1 MNETQDQK
9 QQNIDQ
15 LLDEKLKPLI
25 QEATTKALG
34 ITVSELTEDITAK
47 LVKTPFIDFQINT
60 LIKYKQAKRLFKK
73 AYLQKMLELNLGNIS
88 EVADIAGAE
97 RRSIHRL
104 INQLHINVHKI
115 KEELIRPYDLKI
127 SAVSQAIEDV
137 LAKYKPV
144 IHPKKLEEMYKNVSQ
159 LSENLAKELPEKKVT
174 LKEAEEEF
182 ERKYLQKALE
192 ENQHNITRTAKKIGL
207 RYETLQRKMKVLGIR

>member
-1 MNETQDQK
+1 MDETQEQK

-15 LLDEKLKPLI
+15 LLDEKLKPLV

-34 ITVSELTEDITAK
+34 ITVNELTEDITAK

-60 LIKYKQAKRLFKK
+60 SIKYKQAKRLFKK

-127 SAVSQAIEDV
+127 SAVSHAIEDV
-137 LAKYKPV
+137 LAKY
-144 IHPKKLEEMYKNVSQ
+144 I
-159 LSENLAKELPEKKVT
+159 PEKKVT

-207 RYETLQRKMKVLGIR
+207 RYETLQRKMKALMIR

>member
-1 MNETQDQK
+1 MEQEK
-9 QQNIDQ
+9 EENIDQ
-15 LLDEKLKPLI
+15 LLDEKLKPI
-25 QEATTKALG
+25 VSEATTKALG
-34 ITVSELTEDITAK
+34 ITVHELTEDITAK

-60 LIKYKQAKRLFKK
+60 TIKYKQAKKLFKK

-88 EVADIAGAE
+88 EVAEIAGAE

-104 INQLHINVHKI
+104 ISQLHINVHKI

-127 SAVSQAIEDV
+127 SAVSHAIEDV
-137 LAKYKPV
+137 LAKYRPV

-159 LSENLAKELPEKKVT
+159 LSENLAKELPEKKIT

-192 ENQHNITRTAKKIGL
+192 ENQRNITRTAKKIGL
-207 RYETLQRKMKVLGIR
+207 RYETLQRKMKALQIR

>member
-1 MNETQDQK
+1 MKTTKEQE
-9 QQNIDQ
+9 QQNIDR
-15 LLDEKLKPLI
+15 LLDEKLKPLV

-34 ITVSELTEDITAK
+34 ITVNELTEDITAK
-47 LVKTPFIDFQINT
+47 LVKTPCINFQINT
-60 LIKYKQAKRLFKK
+60 AIKYKQAKRLFKK

-127 SAVSQAIEDV
+127 SAVSHVIEDV
-137 LAKYKPV
+137 LEKYKQV
-144 IHPKKLEEMYKNVSQ
+144 IHPKKLEEMYKNVNQ
-159 LSENLAKELPEKKVT
+159 LSEDLAKELPEKT
-174 LKEAEEEF
+174 ISLKEAEEEF
-182 ERKYLQKALE
+182 ERKYIEQALK
-192 ENQHNITRTAKKIGL
+192 ENEHNITQTAKKIGI
-207 RYETLQRKMKVLGIR
+207 RYETLQRKMKALQIH